1 MSQPQQPGQ
10 PGQQGYAQPPAQG
23 MGMPIAGAEPSGG
36 MVAKIKANIPL
47 TIGVG
52 CFVFVI
58 LYAFIMGAFDI
69 DDRDVRRFLGTSG
82 LCAGASG
89 FLALLV
95 SAFTRATDRENSP
108 TTVGP
113 ALLCIA
119 LLVLLASATGATLA
133 R

>member
-1 MSQPQQPGQ
+1 M
-10 PGQQGYAQPPAQG
+10 QPPSQQ
-23 MGMPIAGAEPSGG
+23 MGGVVGGEPSEG
-36 MVAKIKANIPL
+36 MVAKIKAQIPL
-47 TIGVG
+47 TIAVG

-58 LYAFIMGAFDI
+58 LYAFILGAFDI

-82 LCAGASG
+82 MCAAASG

-119 LLVLLASATGATLA
+119 LLVLLASAGGAMLV